1 MKRSD
6 ILAAFVIGEAD
17 ALLLLLIAKNLKKS
31 VAALPHSQ
39 AILISI
45 PIIFPLVAI
54 FGVWLAYIIG
64 KKIEVIFQMVKFV
77 GVGSLNTFIDLGVL
91 NLLIFISGVATGWM
105 YSLFKG
111 ISFICAT
118 TNSYFWNKFWTFG
131 KKEGKAVKPKE
142 FIKFFV
148 IAFGGLLINVATASI
163 VVNAIGPKFG
173 MTAKL
178 WANIGGIL
186 AAFAAATW
194 DFLGYKF
201 LVFHK

>member
-1 MKRSD
+1 MKKSD
-6 ILAAFVIGEAD
+6 ILASFIIGEAD
-17 ALLLLLIAKNLKKS
+17 ALLLLLIAKNLKTTIS
-31 VAALPHSQ
+31 ALPHSH

-45 PIIFPLVAI
+45 PILFPIIAI
-54 FGVWLAYIIG
+54 LGVWLADIIG
-64 KKIEVIFQMVKFV
+64 KKIKVIFQIIKFV

-91 NLLIFISGVATGWM
+91 NLLMLTYSIEAGPL

-111 ISFICAT
+111 ISFVCAT

-131 KKEGKAVKPKE
+131 KKEGKVIKTKE
-142 FIKFFV
+142 FIQFFA
-148 IAFGGLLINVATASI
+148 IAIGGLIINVITASFI
-163 VVNAIGPKFG
+163 VNTIGPKLG
-173 MTAKL
+173 MTANL
-178 WANIGGIL
+178 WANVGGIT